1 MRSLTRGRAGP
12 RVKLDERKRTEAL
25 ASGPVDHPT
34 LCRSWRLRAAGG
46 MTGQGYPHSTKGQ
59 T

>member
-1 MRSLTRGRAGP
+1 
-12 RVKLDERKRTEAL
+12 VKLDERKRTEAL